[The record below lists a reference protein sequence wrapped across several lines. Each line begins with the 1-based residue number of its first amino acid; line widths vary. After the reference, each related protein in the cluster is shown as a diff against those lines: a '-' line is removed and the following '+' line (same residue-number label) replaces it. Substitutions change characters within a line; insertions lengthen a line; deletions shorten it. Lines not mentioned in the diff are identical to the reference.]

1 MPKLQNGV
9 GTSTYS
15 SSIDHTL
22 SLIPEQLERIFAS
35 KEFRHKD
42 RLRRFL
48 RFLVKEA
55 LAERA
60 DQINGTQIALEVFDR
75 DEHFDPQIDPIVRVQ
90 AGRLRRALKDYY
102 LEEGMNDPV
111 RIDIPKGR
119 YVPKF
124 VLVEDVSGKGQHTDR
139 PLPVPES
146 KHIAATLSSRPSIA
160 VLPFTNMSKAK
171 SQEFFA
177 DGLTEEIIVALSRFQ
192 DFRVFGRHSTL
203 RYMGQPANP
212 QEIGRDL
219 GVQYILT
226 GSVRMN
232 KKMIRVSAQLLDA
245 TSGECLWSD
254 TYDRDLAATNI
265 LQVQD
270 EITKYVTSMIGDDY
284 GVVPRRLAI
293 GSIDKHPTKLGSYE
307 AVLHFHHYIKFMDK
321 KSFLKA
327 RRMLE
332 RAVQD
337 DSDYAL
343 AWAMLAQLH
352 CDDYAFEFTTN
363 QINLEKILLIA
374 RKSVMLDPMCQR
386 ARLSMAY
393 IHFHRCEKSFFLNEI
408 ERVLALNPN
417 AAYMVGFSGFLIAL
431 IGEWERG
438 LDIMAK
444 GELLNPY
451 RPAWLQGV
459 LCLHAYN
466 QGDYTKA
473 LTILDQIEMP
483 DLFWFPLFRA
493 AALGRMGRTR
503 EAKAA
508 VDELVRLKP
517 DIGTRCRELISRLVK
532 VEDLLQQLCKGL
544 REAGLDAGKPLP
556 PCGGKE
562 KTSVISSGCLNQN
575 NSIMV

>member
-203 RYMGQPANP
+203 KYMEKQANP
-212 QEIGRDL
+212 QEIGQDL

-232 KKMIRVSAQLLDA
+232 KKTIRVSAQLLD
-245 TSGECLWSD
+245 TSSGECLWTD

-265 LQVQD
+265 LRVQD

-284 GVVPRRLAI
+284 GVVPRRLAMESR
-293 GSIDKHPTKLGSYE
+293 GKHPTKLGSYE
-307 AVLHFHHYIKFMDK
+307 AVLHFHHYTKVMDRTAFM
-321 KSFLKA
+321 KA
-327 RRMLE
+327 RRTLE
-332 RAVQD
+332 RAVQSD
-337 DSDYAL
+337 LDYAL
-343 AWAMLAQLH
+343 AWAMLAQLY
-352 CDDYAFEFTTN
+352 CDDYAFEFTED
-363 QINLEKILLIA
+363 QKSLEKISAIA
-374 RKSVMLDPMCQR
+374 RKSVMLDPLCQR
-386 ARLSMAY
+386 ARLAKAY
-393 IHFHRCEKSFFLNEI
+393 AHFHRGEKSLFLSEI
-408 ERVLALNPN
+408 GQVLALNPN
-417 AAYMVGFSGFLIAL
+417 AAYMVGFSGFLMAL

-438 LDIMAK
+438 LAVMAE

-451 RPAWLQGV
+451 HPAWLQGA
-459 LCLHAYN
+459 LCLYAYN
-466 QGDYTKA
+466 QGDYVHA
-473 LTILDQIEMP
+473 LTILERANMP
-483 DLFWFPLFRA
+483 DLFWLPLIRA
-493 AALGRMGRTR
+493 AALGRLGRTQ
-503 EAKAA
+503 EAKMAIA
-508 VDELVRLKP
+508 ELVRLKP
-517 DIGTRCRELISRLVK
+517 DIVSRCRELIGRLVK
-532 VEDLLQQLCKGL
+532 IEDLINKLHKGL
-544 REAGLDAGKPLP
+544 QEAGLDTGKPLSLETVCYTP
-556 PCGGKE
+556 SDSRKE
-562 KTSVISSGCLNQN
+562 F
-575 NSIMV
+575 M